1 MADELQIRVGLTLAG
16 VEETE
21 KKSKATVGRAQKAE
35 KEVVRTDA
43 IVNKVES
50 KLKGIEKAMVR
61 NFARYSIGQGLTAG
75 ASELI
80 PVSDSASYA
89 ALRDLGMNT
98 GSQSIML
105 KSLKGGAIIGS
116 IISVLGLI
124 GKAVEEIKGEVERRK
139 KEAEDNRKLIKS
151 IDMDLRE
158 KMQEAERVN
167 RVDVAKIKER
177 IYQDLRSSVR

>member
-1 MADELQIRVGLTLAG
+1 MADELQIRVGLTLSG
-16 VEETE
+16 VDETNRKSKQSVDRANVAE
-21 KKSKATVGRAQKAE
+21 KKVAQVDRVTSSVE
-35 KEVVRTDA
+35 RRVHHIERHMTRT
-43 IVNKVES
+43 
-50 KLKGIEKAMVR
+50 
-61 NFARYSIGQGLTAG
+61 FARFAIGQGLTAG
-75 ASELI
+75 AQELI

-151 IDMDLRE
+151 IDTDLRE